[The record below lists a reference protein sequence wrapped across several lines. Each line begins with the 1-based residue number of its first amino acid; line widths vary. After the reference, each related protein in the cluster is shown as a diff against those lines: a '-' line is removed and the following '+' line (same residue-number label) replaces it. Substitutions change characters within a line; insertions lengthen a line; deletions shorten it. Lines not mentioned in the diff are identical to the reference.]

1 MAPTNRVG
9 QRHQINDRVRKKTLG
24 GGKPTRYGTIIEPT
38 IKTDSRGYKVYYY
51 HVQWDDLQSPS
62 LHAQHVLIPLHE

>member
-1 MAPTNRVG
+1 MPQINRIG
-9 QRHQINDRVRKKTLG
+9 QRHKVNDRVKKRSLG
-24 GGKPTRYGTIIEPT
+24 GNKPPRYGTIIEPT
-38 IKTDSRGYKVYYY
+38 IKKDSRGHQVYYY